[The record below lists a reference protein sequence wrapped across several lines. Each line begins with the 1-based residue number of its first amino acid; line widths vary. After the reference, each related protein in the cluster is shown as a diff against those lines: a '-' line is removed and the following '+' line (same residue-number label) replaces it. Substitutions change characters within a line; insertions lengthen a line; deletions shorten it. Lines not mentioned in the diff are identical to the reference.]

1 MAVTQAEPTS
11 RDYALALDAAD
22 ELASFRDRFVIPDP
36 SLIYYDGNSLGR
48 MPAATASR
56 LREVAEREWAAKL
69 IPAWPEIWNAMP
81 TRVGDLIGTGL
92 LGARPG
98 EVIVSDS
105 TTVNF
110 YKLVH
115 AALDARPGRRVIVTD
130 RDNFPTDRHVLEGV
144 AQARGLEIR
153 WLERTSV
160 HGPQP
165 ADVAAALDDQ
175 VALVTLSHVA
185 YRTAAIADMPAI
197 TALAHRAGALAL
209 WDVCH
214 AVGAIPIDLTSAGVD
229 LAVGC
234 TYKYLNSGPGAPS
247 FLYVRADAQRELRN
261 PIWGWWSLPDMYDMT
276 MRSYRPAPDVR
287 AYQTGTPSILAL
299 AAVEEGVRLQ
309 LEAGLPRLRAKGIAL
324 TEYAITLFDRWLAS
338 CGFRLD
344 SPREASRRGSHIAVA
359 HDAAPT
365 IWRAL
370 HERGVICGS
379 RQPDGLRIGLAPMTT
394 SFADVHDGFAILA
407 ELGRELT
414 GTQIAG
420 DGR

>member
-1 MAVTQAEPTS
+1 MAAIQAEPTS

-22 ELASFRDRFVIPDP
+22 DLASFRDRFVIPDP

-56 LREVAEREWAAKL
+56 LREVTEREWAAKL

-81 TRVGDLIGTGL
+81 TRVGDLIGPGL

-115 AALDARPGRRVIVTD
+115 AALDARPDRPVIVTD
-130 RDNFPTDRHVLEGV
+130 RDNFPTDRHVLEGI
-144 AQARGLEIR
+144 AEARGVLIR
-153 WLERTSV
+153 WLERTNV

-185 YRTAAIADMPAI
+185 YRTAAIADMAAI
-197 TALAHRAGALAL
+197 TDLAHQAGALAL

-214 AVGAIPIDLTSAGVD
+214 AVGSIPIDLSAAGVD

-247 FLYVRADAQRELRN
+247 FLYVNAEAQRELRN
-261 PIWGWWSLPDMYDMT
+261 PIWGWWSLPNMYDMT
-276 MRSYRPAPDVR
+276 LPSYQPAPDVR
-287 AYQTGTPSILAL
+287 SYQTGTPSILAL
-299 AAVEEGVRLQ
+299 AAVEEGVKLH
-309 LEAGLPRLRAKGIAL
+309 LEAGMPRLRAKGVAL
-324 TEYAITLFDRWLAS
+324 TEYAITLFDRWLAPL
-338 CGFRLD
+338 GFRLD
-344 SPREASRRGSHIAVA
+344 SPREADLRGSHIAVA
-359 HDAAPT
+359 HQAAPT
-365 IWRAL
+365 LWRAL
-370 HERGVICGS
+370 NERGVICGS

-407 ELGRELT
+407 ELGRDLT
-414 GTQIAG
+414 VSHGVG
-420 DGR
+420 NGR